1 MTEANR
7 PLPYDFLAEK
17 AIIGSII
24 KKNETFDRANQIIKP
39 VDFYDSRTQRIYKSI
54 VTMFEKD
61 IKVDEVSLLSQ
72 LRNENILE
80 EVGGEEFIAEITL
93 SSFYTPNIDTYAKT
107 VKEKSLLRNLIEA
120 SADIMEDS
128 YRQSDDIGTILEKA
142 ESKIFDI
149 SQDRLND
156 GLVRVSDTLD
166 ETIQKINELSLNDG
180 NITGVP
186 TGLSLVDMKLS
197 GLQQSQLILL
207 AARPAMGKTALG
219 LTIAWNA
226 AKAGKS
232 VGFFSLE
239 MSSLQLNYRLISMV
253 SLIELDQVM
262 NGRIKDQEWQL
273 LFDSVK
279 EIASKD
285 LYVDETP
292 AISLSEMRSKL
303 KRLKAEKGLDLVVI
317 DYLQLMT
324 AEGNKENRQN
334 EIASI
339 SRGLKS
345 LSKELNCPILS
356 LAQLSREADKRADH
370 RPILSD
376 LRESGAIEQDAD
388 VVMLLYREDYYN
400 EEDNPNIAKIIVAKH
415 RNGSTGTLD
424 LFFNKPCTTFRDLS
438 LKEENGKEKSTK

>member
-24 KKNETFDRANQIIKP
+24 KKNETFDKANQIIKP

-61 IKVDEVSLLSQ
+61 IKVDEISLLSQ
-72 LRNENILE
+72 LKNENILQ
-80 EVGGEEFIAEITL
+80 EVGGEEFITEITL

-107 VKEKSLLRNLIEA
+107 VKEKALLRSLIGA
-120 SADIMEDS
+120 SEDIMEVS
-128 YRQSDDIGTILEKA
+128 YRQNEDVSSILSMA
-142 ESKIFDI
+142 EGRIFDI
-149 SQDRLND
+149 SQSKLNE
-156 GLVRVSDTLD
+156 GLIKVADTLD
-166 ETIQKINELSLNDG
+166 ETVQVINELSLNDG
-180 NITGVP
+180 EITGVG
-186 TGLSLVDMKLS
+186 TGLSTIDLKLS
-197 GLQQSQLILL
+197 GFQPAQLILL

-219 LTIAWNA
+219 LTMAWNA
-226 AKAGKS
+226 AREGKS
-232 VGFFSLE
+232 VAFFSLE
-239 MSSLQLNYRLISMV
+239 MSTLQLNYRLLSMV
-253 SLIELDQVM
+253 SMIDLEQVM
-262 NGRIKDQEWQL
+262 NGRIKDDEWEL
-273 LFDSVK
+273 LFTATK
-279 EIASKD
+279 EIAQKD

-292 AISLSEMRSKL
+292 GITLSEMRSKL
-303 KRLKAEKGLDLVVI
+303 KRLKAEVGVDLVVI
-317 DYLQLMT
+317 DYLQLMQ
-324 AEGNKENRQN
+324 ADGRQENRQN

-370 RPILSD
+370 KPILSD

-388 VVMLLYREDYYN
+388 VVMLLYREDYYD
-400 EEDNPNIAKIIVAKH
+400 EEENPNIAKVIVAKH
-415 RNGSTGTLD
+415 RNGATGTLD

-438 LKEENGKEKSTK
+438 YREEDA